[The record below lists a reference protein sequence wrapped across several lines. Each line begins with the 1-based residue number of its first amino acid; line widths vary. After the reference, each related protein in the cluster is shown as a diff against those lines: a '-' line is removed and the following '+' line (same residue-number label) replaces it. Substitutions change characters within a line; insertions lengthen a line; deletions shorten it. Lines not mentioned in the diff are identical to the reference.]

1 MKTILS
7 LLKMSEKVTDYE
19 PHFTAKVNKNGSV
32 YLEKGRKFAGRTV
45 HVYLVKDQDDMT
57 EYDDIERNE

>member
-1 MKTILS
+1 
-7 LLKMSEKVTDYE
+7 MSDKVTDYE
-19 PHFTAKVNKNGSV
+19 PHFVATVNKNGSV